1 MKFWTM
7 EDALKQHASK
17 VQCSP
22 KSHDHCWESAA
33 LKYVHSCGQVLVA
46 NGTSVCDGSGSVVPY
61 EPHVNGSCCASVS
74 APANAAEIAAAVAM
88 AETADVVVMAIG
100 TNLATACEGNDADS
114 IAIPDGQ
121 QALLDAVTK
130 AAAKPVVV
138 VTMTGVPLDISG
150 LMANPKVGA
159 ILHVAVPGVQTLG
172 IGDVIFGKRSPGG
185 RTTQTMY
192 PVSYQD
198 EISIFDM

>member
-17 VQCSP
+17 VVLSY
-22 KSHDHCWESAA
+22 DHCLRFQSPQQR
-33 LKYVHSCGQVLVA
+33 SCGQVLVA

-74 APANAAEIAAAVAM
+74 APANASEIAAAVAM

>member
-1 MKFWTM
+1 MRF
-7 EDALKQHASK
+7 Q
-17 VQCSP
+17 SP
-22 KSHDHCWESAA
+22 QQR
-33 LKYVHSCGQVLVA
+33 SCGQVIVA

-61 EPHVNGSCCASVS
+61 EPHANGTCCASVS
-74 APANAAEIAAAVAM
+74 APANASEIAAAVAM
-88 AETADVVVMAIG
+88 AEAADVVVMAIG